1 MAPLSG
7 IEDER
12 LLEKFRD
19 LSDGKKKKVIYF
31 LYFFV
36 VGEEGRGWIDFRFG
50 PSTSQRRKASPIFPR
65 KTMPALS
72 ATLEPKDASGY

>member
-19 LSDGKKKKVIYF
+19 LSDVKKQELIDF
-31 LYFFV
+31 LDFLAAR
-36 VGEEGRGWIDFRFG
+36 EKATQWIDFDVW
-50 PSTSQRRKASPIFPR
+50 ALNIA
-65 KTMPALS
+65 KTKGFSDLS
-72 ATLEPKDASGY
+72 EEDVARIVNDFRTE